1 MPTDSSPSPVPA
13 PSHDDRPP
21 RRVWLLIALG
31 CLLVA
36 FAGLWIGGGA
46 AWLARRPLFASLRP
60 IVLSTPP
67 ARPEGPTSLR
77 PVDQAGVLV
86 VLRDGQTLVSVDRNG
101 RVMGLV
107 DRSSERMRQVADVLT
122 GGHLPKPAGVD
133 ELAGGLRPTLASSV
147 PDIVSRPIEPVGTF
161 VRDPRPTFRWRPQ
174 LGAAGYRV
182 TVRDEH
188 GAPVV
193 TSGRISS
200 TSWQSST
207 ALTPG
212 RTYSWTVEA
221 DSGKGAGDTAPSL
234 TPSAAPAPAAAPSST
249 PPHADAASPDHA
261 LAPDASSSKATTSAV
276 RGRASAPAA
285 AASSPVAAARF
296 RVLDPET
303 VRALDARLAL
313 ARRSNL
319 LKSLAYLQA
328 GLLAEAEQSLVALAA
343 DNEGSDRV
351 RGLVEQMRAMRAV
364 PAASAPSAA
373 SATPV
378 ATAPATPK

>member
-1 MPTDSSPSPVPA
+1 MPTDSSPSPVPS
-13 PSHDDRPP
+13 PSQDARLP

-31 CLLVA
+31 CLLVL

-67 ARPEGPTSLR
+67 ARPEGPVSLR

-107 DRSSERMRQVADVLT
+107 DRSPERMRQVADVLT
-122 GGHLPKPAGVD
+122 GGHLPKPSGMD
-133 ELAGGLRPTLASSV
+133 DLASGLRPTLASSV

-182 TVRDEH
+182 AVRDEH
-188 GAPVV
+188 GAPAV
-193 TSGRISS
+193 TSGLITS

-221 DSGKGAGDTAPSL
+221 DSGKGAR
-234 TPSAAPAPAAAPSST
+234 
-249 PPHADAASPDHA
+249 
-261 LAPDASSSKATTSAV
+261 DASSSVTPSPATAPSATQPPAASSSSA
-276 RGRASAPAA
+276 RASATSAQGA
-285 AASSPVAAARF
+285 SPVAAARF

-303 VRALDARLAL
+303 VRALDARLVL

-351 RGLVEQMRAMRAV
+351 RGLLEQMRAMRAV
-364 PAASAPSAA
+364 PAAA
-373 SATPV
+373 SATPAASSAA
-378 ATAPATPK
+378 ATPAATTPATTK